1 MNGITL
7 ILNASEGR
15 IQLVLAQGQD
25 ILCSQDWNAPS
36 KGTEL
41 LTPVLADTLSRLNMV
56 PTDIERIACVAGPGS
71 FTGLRLVLTTA
82 AAFRRATNI
91 PVAALNSLQT
101 LAASLPL
108 SGTTPFR
115 VRVLTHAR
123 RDLVHGQ
130 DFICTPHFGTPSSE
144 ELRDKR
150 LPVPEGEPAMWD
162 LETACTF
169 PSGVPH
175 IFMGSGVA
183 RNLNVLREACA
194 GAGAEPTL
202 LTGICEHPSPHALLD
217 LTLAL
222 PETAWVRQD
231 LEPLYLRPCDAVDNL
246 ASIATKRGQ
255 VPEEAYAELHRL
267 LGAAT

>member
-1 MNGITL
+1 MNGTTL

-15 IQLVLAQGQD
+15 IQLVLAQEQT
-25 ILCSQDWNAPS
+25 ILCSQDWSAPS

-41 LTPVLADTLSRLNMV
+41 LTPVLADTLHRLNMTPV
-56 PTDIERIACVAGPGS
+56 DIDRIACVVGPGS

-82 AAFRRATNI
+82 AAFRRATDI
-91 PVAALNSLQT
+91 PVAGLNALQA

-108 SGTTPFR
+108 STTPCR

-130 DFICTPHFGTPSSE
+130 DFICTPHSELSSSE
-144 ELRDKR
+144 EFRAEN
-150 LPVPEGEPAMWD
+150 LPIPEGEPAMWD

-175 IFMGSGVA
+175 ICMGSGVT
-183 RNLNVLREACA
+183 RNLNVLREACVSV
-194 GAGAEPTL
+194 GAEPIL
-202 LTGICEHPSPHALLD
+202 LTGMYEHPSPHALLN

-255 VPEEAYAELHRL
+255 APEEAYAELHRL
-267 LGAAT
+267 LEPAQ